1 MAERPIPRIQYDG
14 EFFYETK
21 IPIRFFDFNAGQHLS
36 NDAALRFVTEAHQLY
51 LSKKKLALDNVN
63 GTSIAFAGVSIN
75 FLKEILLKN
84 FNENIYLIVKLGIY
98 QVSKTRLCFYQE
110 HSNEAGEICHKMLVD
125 IVYFDNETGKVA
137 KTDNVVNVYQ

>member
-21 IPIRFFDFNAGQHLS
+21 IPIRFFDFNAGRHLS
-36 NDAALRFVTEAHQLY
+36 NDAALRFVTEAHQLF
-51 LSKKKLALDNVN
+51 LSEKKLALDNVN

-75 FLKEILLKN
+75 FLKEVLLKD
-84 FNENIYLIVKLGIY
+84 FNENTFLNVKLGLF

-110 HSNEAGEICHKMLVD
+110 HRNEAGEICHKMLVD

-137 KTDNVVNVYQ
+137 KTDNVVNVYN